1 MFIYF
6 FSFFQFYYQFYMEKI
21 SFFSK
26 LCIIAPGHP
35 ISKTKIYTHVVEF
48 LILLDDNFQLKGF
61 LGKEYN

>member
-21 SFFSK
+21 SIFSK

-35 ISKTKIYTHVVEF
+35 IYNKDIHTDVEF
-48 LILLDDNFQLKGF
+48 LILLDEKFQLKGF
-61 LGKEYN
+61 LGKDFN